1 MAALVDTNILVY
13 AHDPRFPGKLRVAQG
28 LLEQGAHEGTFVLA
42 HQVLIEFVAVA
53 TRPRP
58 VVGEP
63 RGRPLLSRSDAA
75 REVENLMAA
84 FPVLYPTE
92 EVVRTALRGAAGY
105 GLSWYDAHLWAYAE
119 VFGVPEILSEDF
131 EHGRSYGAVRVI
143 DPFRG
148 AETVH
153 ENPVRYG

>member
-1 MAALVDTNILVY
+1 MAALVDTNVLVY
-13 AHDPRFPGKLRVAQG
+13 AYDPGSSAKQRIAEE
-28 LLEQGAHEGTFVLA
+28 LLAAGILDGSLVLS
-42 HQVLIEFVAVA
+42 HQALVEFVAA
-53 TRPRP
+53 TSRPRP
-58 VVGEP
+58 AAGESP
-63 RGRPLLSRSDAA
+63 GRPLLSPVLASRAVETFLAA
-75 REVENLMAA
+75 L
-84 FPVLYPTE
+84 PVLYPNE

-153 ENPVRYG
+153 EPPARYG